1 MRSSRTGRWCSSS
14 WNRHHHRR
22 ERSRSWCSSSWSP
35 EPWSW
40 YQAASWSSWSPEP
53 WSSSTRLRRGRR
65 RTRLGRGR
73 ASATTA
79 ADAEAHRE
87 DAVGHTVGAVGIQ
100 VGQMMS
106 ADLRHP
112 RRQIHHTERAAPL
125 AGIDVVGNVT
135 RRSRA
140 REDVARCVEELDLPH
155 LGALVHAGTRR
166 VGVPRRS
173 VGDAPCA
180 GGQYRRDGRR
190 ELDLGVVT
198 VEVDELDRRVEGV
211 RLAGA
216 TRRRRGG
223 GTTRCRRGGS
233 AGRGGRRGRG
243 RGAAATTSTNAK
255 ATASGGERLAVRAGA
270 GLHDAIPTVAERS
283 RDHELD
289 LAAGRVRA
297 GVDDHRG
304 AAGDRNE
311 RDRERLRRVENTEQ
325 RPVDRSAS
333 LRRDRHAVGAPTAGE
348 PDDDRDHTDART
360 VRRRHGDVVGAL
372 GVVGRDRDIGAEEP
386 IRVGDRRCEHDGRTA
401 ELGDADGD
409 RVASRREAG
418 DDHRLA
424 RRGAGDVDG
433 QIARDVVV
441 AGPLGPRGDTG
452 DGAVDARCCGRLRG
466 ERCDDEDDSKEPADG
481 STHALHSHLAPIELT
496 RGDTSQPPRAVPRAQ
511 VWLKSIDKSIPKPA
525 FSATGLICSRSE

>member
-1 MRSSRTGRWCSSS
+1 
-14 WNRHHHRR
+14 
-22 ERSRSWCSSSWSP
+22 
-35 EPWSW
+35 
-40 YQAASWSSWSPEP
+40 
-53 WSSSTRLRRGRR
+53 
-65 RTRLGRGR
+65 
-73 ASATTA
+73 
-79 ADAEAHRE
+79 
-87 DAVGHTVGAVGIQ
+87 
-100 VGQMMS
+100 MMS

-135 RRSRA
+135 RRSRT

-173 VGDAPCA
+173 VGDVPGA
-180 GGQYRRDGRR
+180 GGKHRRNGRR

-198 VEVDELDRRVEGV
+198 VEVDELHRRVEGV

-223 GTTRCRRGGS
+223 ATTRCCCGGS

-255 ATASGGERLAVRAGA
+255 ATAAGGERLAVRARA

-289 LAAGRVRA
+289 LAAGRIRA
-297 GVDDHRG
+297 GVDDHGG

-311 RDRERLRRVENTEQ
+311 RDRERLRRVEDTEQ
-325 RPVDRSAS
+325 RPVDRRAP
-333 LRRDRHAVGAPTAGE
+333 LRRDRHAVGAAAAGE

-360 VRRRHGDVVGAL
+360 VGRRHGDVVGAL

-386 IRVGDRRCEHDGRTA
+386 VRVGDRRCEHDGRTA

-409 RVASRREAG
+409 RVAGVGEAG
-418 DDHRLA
+418 DGHRLA
-424 RRGAGDVDG
+424 GRGAGDVDG
-433 QIARDVVV
+433 QVARDVVV
-441 AGPLGPRGDTG
+441 ALTLLRNGGGRRCRSDGLHGECRDG
-452 DGAVDARCCGRLRG
+452 DGHSEQHRAHSSDHPMLHCGPHTSPRRCAR
-466 ERCDDEDDSKEPADG
+466 P
-481 STHALHSHLAPIELT
+481 T
-496 RGDTSQPPRAVPRAQ
+496 V
-511 VWLKSIDKSIPKPA
+511 
-525 FSATGLICSRSE
+525 TGVRTTFNEFH